1 MRIGR
6 IIDTENRELWVC
18 EEADGKLFALEGD
31 PFGQYA
37 RTDNGV
43 QVKRWLPPV
52 DPPAVVCIGLNYRKH
67 AEEGGWDIPEYPM
80 FFMKNPSAVVGH
92 LEPIVLP
99 RVCDDEVD
107 YEAELAV
114 IISRRCRDVTREEAL

>member
-6 IIDTENRELWVC
+6 IIDADNRQLWVC
-18 EEADGKLFALEGD
+18 EESDGAHTLLEGD
-31 PFGQYA
+31 PFEQC
-37 RTDNGV
+37 RKTDQVV

-52 DPPAVVCIGLNYRKH
+52 EPPALLCIGLNYRKH
-67 AEEGGWDIPEYPM
+67 AEEGGWPIPKYPM